1 MNLTEALDITR
12 GFRPM
17 PKLHL
22 DYSEHPWHYGLK
34 AKLSEF
40 EQQEQR
46 HADAL
51 RDEHEAAMHDC
62 QPCEQNQP
70 Q

>member
-1 MNLTEALDITR
+1 
-12 GFRPM
+12 M